1 MYLICELEDGSTSL
15 NTCSKL
21 AAAYCFFFCITFAM
35 LQTEK
40 KWTTCT
46 SINFYS
52 MLLQYAFLWNV
63 PFHIF
68 SVDAWS
74 VLAMKLWIYC
84 PAGVIVNAIWNEDSF
99 WYVCTLNTLMAIFV
113 AYWLLLLLF
122 ALWQS
127 FSFCV
132 LQLFSQFYAYSF
144 TCLVGILK
152 SFRWHSFTCL
162 VPIFVAKFCMVLAG
176 FQSFCCL
183 PPQFTGAKFG
193 LKELPKYL
201 CAG

>member
-113 AYWLLLLLF
+113 AYCCCCSLCDNLF
-122 ALWQS
+122 HS
-127 FSFCV
+127 
-132 LQLFSQFYAYSF
+132 AYSSF
-144 TCLVGILK
+144 FHNFMHTRLLV
-152 SFRWHSFTCL
+152 W
-162 VPIFVAKFCMVLAG
+162 
-176 FQSFCCL
+176 
-183 PPQFTGAKFG
+183 
-193 LKELPKYL
+193 
-201 CAG
+201 